1 MRTAK
6 EEKEYQQWRIR
17 NDKNYCPFCRK
28 DLLIKEYEFWIILE
42 NRFPYKNTE
51 KHHLLAPKRHL
62 KRKEY
67 LTADEAKELEKIE
80 RELEK
85 SSEFSYIRLNF
96 PHEQS
101 IPGHLHY
108 HLILESR

>member
-1 MRTAK
+1 MRTKNA
-6 EEKEYQQWRIR
+6 EKEYKNWRKK
-17 NDKNYCPFCRK
+17 NDANYCPFCNK
-28 DLLIKEYEFWIILE
+28 DILIKEFDFWIILK
-42 NRFPYKNTE
+42 NRFPYTNTV
-51 KHHLLAPKRHL
+51 KHYLLSPKRHI

-67 LTADEAKELEKIE
+67 LTEDEKIELEKIE

-96 PHEQS
+96 HHKQS
-101 IPGHLHY
+101 IPDHMHY